1 MRLLTLEGRIKI
13 LKPLA
18 VAVSEVIHLLLIP
31 NSIIIQLIFCVKQKS
46 FIWYGKKAKIKQ
58 SIHNGYEKR
67 GIKILK

>member
-13 LKPLA
+13 LKPL
-18 VAVSEVIHLLLIP
+18 AVSEVIHLLLIP

-67 GIKILK
+67 GTKILK